1 VQKEKN
7 HFGTNNK
14 LYFGNLFSFLKNI
27 AGTKVKK
34 NKIKN
39 SLPMHQ
45 QSVIE
50 VHIPAKSIDFE
61 REKKTKTPWCNFTCT
76 KKKILTTLVRKTHS
90 HTLCFCSALF
100 SF

>member
-1 VQKEKN
+1 
-7 HFGTNNK
+7 
-14 LYFGNLFSFLKNI
+14 
-27 AGTKVKK
+27 
-34 NKIKN
+34 
-39 SLPMHQ
+39 MHQ

>member
-1 VQKEKN
+1 
-7 HFGTNNK
+7 
-14 LYFGNLFSFLKNI
+14 
-27 AGTKVKK
+27 
-34 NKIKN
+34 
-39 SLPMHQ
+39 MHQ

-61 REKKTKTPWCNFTCT
+61 RERKKPKHPGAIFHAQR
-76 KKKILTTLVRKTHS
+76 KKFLTTLVRKTHS

>member
-27 AGTKVKK
+27 ARTKLKK

-45 QSVIE
+45 HSVIDTSK
-50 VHIPAKSIDFE
+50 VNRFCE
-61 REKKTKTPWCNFTCT
+61 RKKPKHPGA
-76 KKKILTTLVRKTHS
+76 ILHAQNENS
-90 HTLCFCSALF
+90 
-100 SF
+100 